1 MSLFVKICGLSS
13 AEAVA
18 ACSEA
23 GVDAVGFVF
32 SKSPR
37 RVSPETAALLAEA
50 LAPSTLKVAVF
61 RRPEPG
67 EVEVVLQVF
76 PADVVQADHDT
87 LHDISAPAFLPVY
100 REGPDRVPNAVE
112 PDFRLSQTQNAGSE
126 PVRRFLY
133 EGSVSGVGMSVDRER
148 ASRLARRGEMILA
161 GGLDPGNVAAVVGE
175 VRPFGVD
182 VSSGVESQPGIKDPG
197 RIHEFVA
204 SARAAAE
211 RLVRA

>member
-1 MSLFVKICGLSS
+1 MSLFVKICGLTS

-18 ACSEA
+18 ACAEA

-37 RVSPETAALLAEA
+37 RVRPETAALLAESV
-50 LAPSTLKVAVF
+50 APATLKVAVF
-61 RRPEPG
+61 CRPEPG
-67 EVEVVLQVF
+67 EVELALQVF

-87 LHDISAPAFLPVY
+87 LHDVSAPAVLPVY
-100 REGPDRVPNAVE
+100 RESRVGAS
-112 PDFRLSQTQNAGSE
+112 DDIHA
-126 PVRRFLY
+126 RRFLY
-133 EGSVSGVGMSVDRER
+133 EGAVSGVGMSVDRER
-148 ASRLARRGEMILA
+148 ASRMARQGEMILA
-161 GGLDPGNVAAVVGE
+161 GGLDPGNVASVVE
-175 VRPFGVD
+175 TVRPFGVD